1 MCEPVTMLSTGLGM
15 MGQVAE
21 HNAANN
27 AIAGR
32 NRAKLRN
39 FEEQNRLYDREVML
53 DRAQYRNDIQL
64 EDIKQDD
71 VYRAMMDQWTE
82 QDVKLNRL
90 FAQSDQKIE
99 KAIRTMYE
107 NEYAGTQ
114 TGRTA
119 ARLAGKSAKKLGQ
132 EKSEILHNLMMSE
145 EEAMIS
151 KDMSRESAASKSRD
165 LYEQVRF
172 APIHGVTPM
181 APELEPK
188 KSSAGL
194 ILGLAT
200 SAVGGF
206 QEAGAFGAPAINSDF
221 VNTAPSGQEF
231 GAMASDIRMKDN
243 VKEIGISPKGY
254 KIYEF
259 NYKGNN
265 TRYRGAMAQD
275 VITKLPQAVGVRD
288 NYFTVN
294 YNMIDIDMEVV

>member
-1 MCEPVTMLSTGLGM
+1 MCEPVTMLTTGLGM
-15 MGQVAE
+15 AGQVAE
-21 HNAANN
+21 HNAENN

-39 FEEQNRLYDREVML
+39 HQEQNRLYDREVMF
-53 DRAQYRNDIQL
+53 DRAQYRNDMQL

-71 VYRAMMDQWTE
+71 VYRAMVDQWTQE
-82 QDVKLNRL
+82 DQKLNRL

-99 KAIRTMYE
+99 KAVIKMYE

-145 EEAMIS
+145 EEAIVS
-151 KDMSRESAASKSRD
+151 KDIQREQAASKSRD

-194 ILGLAT
+194 ILGLAG

-206 QEAGAFGAPAINSDF
+206 QEAGAFKAPK
-221 VNTAPSGQEF
+221 VNTPSFDTQIDPTF
-231 GAMASDIRMKDN
+231 GHEIRTFK
-243 VKEIGISPKGY
+243 
-254 KIYEF
+254 
-259 NYKGNN
+259 
-265 TRYRGAMAQD
+265 
-275 VITKLPQAVGVRD
+275 
-288 NYFTVN
+288 
-294 YNMIDIDMEVV
+294 